1 MGTEEVGGRKVRAII
16 EGSLKGDVLV
26 SDHLVYCLTRT
37 LFIMKLGAI
46 NNYTRAAIGRNQDC
60 PRQTGGVAT
69 PFLIRTIRV
78 VA

>member
-1 MGTEEVGGRKVRAII
+1 MGTEEVGGRKEVRAVT

-26 SDHLVYCLTRT
+26 SDHPVYCLTRT

-46 NNYTRAAIGRNQDC
+46 NNYTRAAIGINQDH

-69 PFLIRTIRV
+69 LFLV
-78 VA
+78 

>member
-1 MGTEEVGGRKVRAII
+1 MGGRKEVRAIL

-26 SDHLVYCLTRT
+26 SDYPDYYLTRT

-46 NNYTRAAIGRNQDC
+46 NNYTRAAIGINQDC
-60 PRQTGGVAT
+60 PRQIGGVAT
-69 PFLIRTIRV
+69 QFLIWTIRV